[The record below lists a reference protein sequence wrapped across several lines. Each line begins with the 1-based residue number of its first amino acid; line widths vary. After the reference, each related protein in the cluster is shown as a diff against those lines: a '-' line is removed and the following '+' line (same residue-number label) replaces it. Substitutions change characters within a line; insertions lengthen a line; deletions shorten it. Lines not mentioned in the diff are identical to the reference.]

1 MVRDLA
7 AMSRPT
13 RTTRAAAK
21 SSVTVVVCTAG
32 QRPADLLRCLA
43 SLQCQTVPAA
53 EILVV
58 DNSRHSIVDADA
70 VTALGA
76 RVIRQPRGGLD
87 VARTVAAAAAT
98 GTAVAY
104 IDDDCEAAPD
114 WLANVTCAFADEAV
128 ACVTGRVVAANASL
142 ITATWFEARFS
153 FDRGPTP
160 IRFHRTD
167 NRPWFP
173 LYPSHLGSGCNLAVR
188 RETLRA
194 LDGFDA
200 AIDMGTAVAGGGDL
214 DFFARLLDNGFTAAY
229 VPTAMVRHHHRAR
242 RRSLVKQF
250 FGYGATVTALCL
262 KSALTRP
269 GLRREAL
276 RFLRHYLKWETARMA
291 ARVRRRDSLPLYLLL
306 VEMCGHLWG
315 PVGYLLGR
323 LRTRGYRSPW

>member
-1 MVRDLA
+1 MI
-7 AMSRPT
+7 T
-13 RTTRAAAK
+13 
-21 SSVTVVVCTAG
+21 VTVVVCTAG
-32 QRPADLLRCLA
+32 ARPADLLRCLA
-43 SLQCQTVPAA
+43 SLRCQTVPAA

-58 DNSRHSIVDADA
+58 DNSRRSTVDAAA
-70 VTALGA
+70 VTAYGA
-76 RVIRQPRGGLD
+76 RVIRQPLGGLD
-87 VARTVAAAAAT
+87 VARTAAAAAAT

-114 WLANVTCAFADEAV
+114 WLEHIARAFADEDI
-128 ACVTGRVVAANASL
+128 ACVTGRVLAANASL

-153 FDRGPTP
+153 FDRGTEP
-160 IRFHRTD
+160 IHFHRTD
-167 NRPWFP
+167 VRPWFP
-173 LYPSHLGSGCNLAVR
+173 VYPSHLGSGCNFAVR

-200 AIDMGTAVAGGGDL
+200 AIDMGTLVAGGGDL
-214 DFFARLLDNGFTAAY
+214 DFFARLIDSGFRAAY
-229 VPTAMVRHHHRAR
+229 VPTALVRHHHRAR

-269 GLRREAL
+269 GQRREAV
-276 RFLRHYLKWETARMA
+276 RFLRNYLRWETARMA
-291 ARVRRRDSLPLYLLL
+291 ARVRRRDPLPLYLLV

-315 PVGYLLGR
+315 PAGYLLGR